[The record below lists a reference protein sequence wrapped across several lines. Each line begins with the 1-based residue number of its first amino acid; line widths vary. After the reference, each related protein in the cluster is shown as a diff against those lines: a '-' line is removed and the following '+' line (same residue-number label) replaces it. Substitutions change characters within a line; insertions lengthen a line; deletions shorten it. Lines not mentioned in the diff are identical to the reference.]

1 MNSNPMEDAMK
12 HWRRSITGV
21 AAAAV
26 LVLGGGG
33 IAYADDLQTDLSV
46 DSLEISAPANL
57 GVLACGS
64 TKQIDVTMFIRRTSN
79 SDTNTFLSGSTASY
93 SVASKTGVSATDPNP
108 ASITIAAGWD
118 DLDPESHVSSPSSR
132 STITVA
138 AGAVNGSFT
147 GDVTFQASGT
157 SANNKSLEKSA
168 TVNVTWKVENCG
180 SQPPADATAP
190 VVVLTC
196 PSDPISRGAVASAS
210 WTASDEAGG
219 SGLATASSGSIA
231 LDTSALG
238 THTAVAP
245 IGTAV
250 DNANNPSAE
259 ATCSYTVVDTTPPV
273 VVLTCPPEVARGSV
287 AHANWT
293 ATDEDGGSGLAT
305 PASGSILLDTSTLG
319 EKIATAPAGTARD
332 VAGNASLE
340 TTCGYRVVDRTP
352 PVVLLACPTSPVLLD
367 SVAEATWTAT
377 DEAGG
382 SGLATPASGSI
393 LLDTSSVGSKE
404 AVAPA
409 GTAVDNAGN
418 ESEATTCGYSVIYD
432 FDGFFRPVDMGG
444 VVNSV
449 KAGSAVPMKFSLGG
463 DQGLGIIAPGYP
475 KVTFTTCTTGAL
487 VDEIESTVTA
497 GGSSLSYDAVAGQYV
512 YVWKTDKSWAGKCGT
527 FAMKLDDGQ
536 THTALF
542 KFLK

>member
-1 MNSNPMEDAMK
+1 MK

-33 IAYADDLQTDLSV
+33 IAYADDTQFDLSV

-64 TKQIDVTMFIRRTSN
+64 TKQVDVTMFIRRTSSSN
-79 SDTNTFLSGSTASY
+79 NNTFKSGSTAAY
-93 SVASKTGVSATDPNP
+93 SITSKTGVSATDPSP
-108 ASITIAAGWD
+108 ASITIPAGWD
-118 DLDPESHVSSPSSR
+118 DLDPESHVPSPSAH

-147 GDVTFQASGT
+147 GSVTYQASGT
-157 SANNKSLEKSA
+157 SANDRSLEKPA

-180 SQPPADATAP
+180 SLPPADTTAP

-196 PSDPISRGAVASAS
+196 PPAPVSRGAAASAS

-219 SGLATASSGSIA
+219 SGLATASSGTIP
-231 LDTSALG
+231 LDTSTLG
-238 THTAVAP
+238 SYTAIAP

-250 DNANNPSAE
+250 DKANNPSAV
-259 ATCSYTVVDTTPPV
+259 ATCSYDVIDTTPPV
-273 VVLTCPPEVARGSV
+273 VVLSCPPEVARGSV
-287 AHANWT
+287 AYATWKATDEDGGSGVAVPASGSILLDTSTLGDMTATAPAGTAHDVAGNASLETTCDYTVVDRTPPVVQLACPTSPVLLDSVAEAKWT

-305 PASGSILLDTSTLG
+305 PASGSIPLDTSSVG
-319 EKIATAPAGTARD
+319 AKIATAPAGTARD
-332 VAGNASLE
+332 
-340 TTCGYRVVDRTP
+340 
-352 PVVLLACPTSPVLLD
+352 
-367 SVAEATWTAT
+367 
-377 DEAGG
+377 
-382 SGLATPASGSI
+382 
-393 LLDTSSVGSKE
+393 
-404 AVAPA
+404 
-409 GTAVDNAGN
+409 NAGN
-418 ESEATTCGYSVIYD
+418 LSVEVTCGYSVVYD

-449 KAGSAVPMKFSLGG
+449 RAGSAVPMKFSLGG
-463 DQGLGIIAPGYP
+463 DQGLDIIASGFP
-475 KVTFTTCTTGAL
+475 KVTFTACTTGAL

-497 GGSSLSYDAVAGQYV
+497 GGSSLAYDAVAGQYV

-527 FAMKLDDGQ
+527 FALKLDDGQ
-536 THTALF
+536 TRTALF